1 VVRPLEFVMTVEPGR
16 AVERKEESP
25 RHGFQGERPAPPTFP
40 ASLTI
45 AVTREAGSRGG
56 TIARRVGRKLG
67 WQVYNQELLDYIA
80 QEGSFTEGVVTN
92 LSPAASVW
100 AEDRLQHL
108 LRRHDISVH
117 PTVVD
122 LARIVLALS
131 AQGEVVLL
139 GRGAGCILPRD
150 TTLHVRIMAP
160 LEDRI
165 AYMSQWLRL
174 TIEQATE
181 QVRLRDSRRA
191 DFIRT
196 HFNREPGDVYQYDLV
211 LNSSFL
217 GEDTCVEL
225 IAQAARAKL
234 AARGQWAGAPP
245 PWVAETVE

>member
-1 VVRPLEFVMTVEPGR
+1 
-16 AVERKEESP
+16 
-25 RHGFQGERPAPPTFP
+25 
-40 ASLTI
+40 LTI
-45 AVTREAGSRGG
+45 AVSREAGSRGG

-80 QEGSFTEGVVTN
+80 QEGAFTEGVVTN

-100 AEDRLQHL
+100 AEEHLRGL
-108 LRRHDISVH
+108 LRRQEITELPAVA
-117 PTVVD
+117 D
-122 LARIVLALS
+122 LARIVLALA

-139 GRGAGCILPRD
+139 GRGAGCLLPRD
-150 TTLHVRIMAP
+150 STLHVRIMAP
-160 LEDRI
+160 QEDRI

-174 TIEQATE
+174 TMDQAAE

-196 HFNREPGDVYQYDLV
+196 QFHREPGDVYQYDLL

-217 GEDTCVEL
+217 GEDACVEL

-245 PWVAETVE
+245 PWVAEAVE

>member
-1 VVRPLEFVMTVEPGR
+1 MTLESPDSDVKPSGSGPV
-16 AVERKEESP
+16 P
-25 RHGFQGERPAPPTFP
+25 RHGFPGERPPSPTFP

-45 AVTREAGSRGG
+45 AVSREAGSRGG
-56 TIARRVGRKLG
+56 SIARRVGRKLG
-67 WQVYNQELLDYIA
+67 WQVYNQELLDTIA
-80 QEGSFTEGVVTN
+80 QEGAFAEGVVTN
-92 LSPAASVW
+92 MTAEASAW
-100 AEDRLQHL
+100 ADEHLQSL
-108 LRRHDISVH
+108 LRKHVISEH
-117 PTVVD
+117 PTIKE
-122 LARIVLALS
+122 LAKIVLALS

-139 GRGAGCILPRD
+139 GRGAGCLLPRE

-160 LEDRI
+160 QEDRI

-174 TIEQATE
+174 TVDQAAE

-196 HFNREPGDVYQYDLV
+196 HFHREPGDIYQYDIL
-211 LNSSFL
+211 LNSSYL
-217 GEDTCVEL
+217 GEDQCAEL